1 MCRTVTIDEEV
12 NTMIVKEKVA
22 KLRELMKM
30 EGIDIYYV
38 PTADYHQSEY
48 LPDYFKAR
56 RFMSGFTG
64 SAGTLVV
71 TMKEAGLWADGRYFV
86 QAEKQLKGS
95 SITLY
100 KMGQDKV
107 PTVSEFIKEKLPEN
121 GVLGFDGKVVSAST
135 VDCFEKLIAQKGG
148 KTKEDK
154 DLVDEIWEDRPA
166 LPQESAFLLQDK
178 YTGAKTEDKIKR
190 VQNAMAEKNADV
202 CVLTSLEDVAW
213 LLNLRGYDI
222 EDTPVVLAFAT
233 VTKNKV
239 TLFVDRK
246 KLSADICKKLSSAKV
261 SIKGYFDLGSELSN
275 YTNKKIW
282 IDSTVLTSYYKKQI
296 DNSCTIIDEKSP
308 IVMYRAVKNKTEIK
322 NIRYSHIKDGVAVTK
337 FIYWLKNNIGKIE
350 ITELSAAA
358 KLRELRQAQEN
369 HIEASFGT
377 IAAYGPNAAM
387 MHYSATEDN
396 FAVLKNEG
404 MLLVDSGG
412 QYLEGTTDITRT
424 IVLGAVSEEVK
435 TYYTAVLRSMLRL
448 SSANFLYGCTGAS
461 LDILARGPV
470 WDLDLDY
477 QCGTGHGVG
486 FVLGVH
492 EGPHGIRW
500 SNTGTG
506 FAIVPL
512 EEGMVVT
519 DEPGIYLP
527 NKLGIRIENELLVQK
542 GKKNTYGQFMH
553 FDTITLAPIDLDAV
567 RPEDMLD
574 DEIEVLNQYHAEVYS
589 KISPY
594 LTQKERTW
602 LKIQTRKIKKV

>member
-1 MCRTVTIDEEV
+1 
-12 NTMIVKEKVA
+12 MIVKEKVA

-30 EGIDIYYV
+30 EGIDIYYI

-121 GVLGFDGKVVSAST
+121 GVLGFDGRVVSAST
-135 VDCFEKLIAQKGG
+135 VDHFEKLIASKGG

-154 DLVDEIWEDRPA
+154 DLVDEIWEDRPS

-190 VQNAMAEKNADV
+190 IQNAMAEKNADV

-239 TLFVDRK
+239 TLFVDKK

-282 IDSTVLTSYYKKQI
+282 IDSAVLTSYYKKQI
-296 DNSCTIIDEKSP
+296 DKSCTIIDEKSP

-448 SSANFLYGCTGAS
+448 SKANFLYGCTGAS

-506 FAIVPL
+506 YAIVPL

-574 DEIEVLNQYHAEVYS
+574 DEIEALNQYHAEVYS

-602 LKIQTRKIKKV
+602 LKIQTRKIKKA